1 MQVVSGES
9 LAVRTADAEGMGAPA
24 GCGPRVWV
32 ERLQLSDFRNYRSL
46 QLSLRPNPVVLTG
59 SNGAGKTNLLEAV
72 SLLTSGQGLRRV
84 PYPELARMGATRW
97 TVAARLV
104 TPLGPLNIGTTLA
117 APPESRRPDQAGRN
131 PGRIVHIDG
140 TKQSGSGIL
149 AQHVEMVWLLPAMDG
164 LFTGPAADRRRFL
177 DRLICGLDPSY
188 RSLLG
193 QFERAMQQRN
203 RLLADGA
210 RDGSR
215 FAAFERIMAEAGVAI
230 AAARAVAVA
239 ELTSAIGA
247 RRNAAIGALFPWA
260 GLTLVGTLET
270 ELGVRPAVEVED
282 AYCELLE
289 RERPCRV
296 PDAGWTAS
304 IRPRRRARSQAN
316 AGRGM
321 LHRGAESP
329 ADRDR
334 ACPLRRCETAPT
346 RHGADPAARR
356 NRRPSR
362 PSAQSRTACRNHR
375 PQHSGLD
382 VRHRSRG
389 LLSPGRRGTIFALGR
404 GPDSPPRSSLIGSAA
419 SQDKTLK
426 SHIIFR

>member
-46 QLSLRPNPVVLTG
+46 QLNLRPNPVVLTG

-140 TKQSGSGIL
+140 TKQSGSGTL
-149 AQHVEMVWLLPAMDG
+149 AQYVEMVWLLPAMDG

-215 FAAFERIMAEAGVAI
+215 FVTFERIMAEAGVAI

-289 RERPCRV
+289 RER
-296 PDAGWTAS
+296 
-304 IRPRRRARSQAN
+304 
-316 AGRGM
+316 
-321 LHRGAESP
+321 E
-329 ADRDR
+329 RDR
-334 ACPLRRCETAPT
+334 AACRTLDGPHRSDLAVEHGPKQMPAEVCSTGEQKALLIGIVLAHCDVVRQRQHGTAPILLLDEIVAHLDPLRRAALLAEIIALNTQAWMSGTDPEAFSALAAEGQFLHLEEGRIAPL
-346 RHGADPAARR
+346 AR
-356 NRRPSR
+356 
-362 PSAQSRTACRNHR
+362 
-375 PQHSGLD
+375 
-382 VRHRSRG
+382 
-389 LLSPGRRGTIFALGR
+389 
-404 GPDSPPRSSLIGSAA
+404 A
-419 SQDKTLK
+419 S
-426 SHIIFR
+426 